1 VRTSLEEWNLY
12 AARKEF
18 REREIDLL
26 KMISE
31 DKIIA
36 ITGMRGSGKSSLL
49 MMLLQRLLK
58 MGERAAYVN
67 LEDIRIRGSKTAL
80 DDVVKWFGYSGYLLL
95 DEITEAHGWE
105 SWLLR
110 THELLRGKLFMVVT
124 SSRSMAPY
132 ERLRGRMLIRE
143 MYPLSFREFLKFKG
157 LEIDYNS
164 GTGRLE
170 RALEEYLLYGGLP
183 EVVLSEES
191 MDKVRILSS
200 YFDRIVSEV
209 ARAAGEDTALT
220 QMFSKYVVENPRFTA
235 SKCHD
240 FLKDLGFRV
249 GKDTVLKL
257 ERVSQE
263 SYLFFFIPIFSR
275 SIKDGLKYPR
285 KAYLGDTGFM
295 YAASGSVDMS
305 RLFENAVLLELKR
318 RRPDLSI
325 GYWRNREGLEVDF
338 LLLDESGVERMIQ
351 VSYGILRAEKREIK
365 ELVSCSE
372 EMGVKEGVIITRG
385 EEGVR
390 NVDGVEIKLIPLWK
404 WLIESPSEY

>member
-1 VRTSLEEWNLY
+1 VVRVL
-12 AARKEF
+12 
-18 REREIDLL
+18 
-26 KMISE
+26 
-31 DKIIA
+31 
-36 ITGMRGSGKSSLL
+36 
-49 MMLLQRLLK
+49 
-58 MGERAAYVN
+58 
-67 LEDIRIRGSKTAL
+67 
-80 DDVVKWFGYSGYLLL
+80 GYLLL

-124 SSRSMAPY
+124 SSRSMASY

-209 ARAAGEDTALT
+209 AGAAGEDAALT

-249 GKDTVLKL
+249 WKDTVLKL

-263 SYLFFFIPIFSR
+263 SYLFFSC
-275 SIKDGLKYPR
+275 
-285 KAYLGDTGFM
+285 A
-295 YAASGSVDMS
+295 
-305 RLFENAVLLELKR
+305 LE
-318 RRPDLSI
+318 I
-325 GYWRNREGLEVDF
+325 HQG
-338 LLLDESGVERMIQ
+338 
-351 VSYGILRAEKREIK
+351 
-365 ELVSCSE
+365 
-372 EMGVKEGVIITRG
+372 
-385 EEGVR
+385 
-390 NVDGVEIKLIPLWK
+390 
-404 WLIESPSEY
+404 